1 MSAEIHAVM
10 TRAPV
15 IPVLVI
21 QDVRHA
27 VPVAEA
33 LVAGGLCVLEVT
45 LRTPAALEVIAEMR
59 GVKGALVGAGTV
71 LNARDLAAAQRA
83 GAAFIV
89 SPGLTEGLPQAAR
102 EAGLPFL
109 PGVANAADI
118 MRGLDLGLDHFKFFP
133 AEAAGGLRALKSLAA
148 PFAMARFC
156 PTGGITAQS
165 APEWLALPPVLC
177 VGGSWLVPPGEPDA
191 AVIEARARTASTY
204 ER

>member
-10 TRAPV
+10 RRAPV

-59 GVKGALVGAGTV
+59 AVPGALVGAGTV

-89 SPGLTEGLPQAAR
+89 SPGLTEGLAHAAR

-133 AEAAGGLRALKSLAA
+133 AEAAGGVRALKSLAA

-156 PTGGITAQS
+156 PTGGITALS
-165 APEWLALPPVLC
+165 APEWLALPSVLC

-191 AVIEARARTASTY
+191 AVIEARARTASAY